1 MRATDR
7 TGTSDITFPYR
18 ATEIRVP
25 SGKENLEKGI
35 VAQSIL
41 YLIQYGSQSRDQPS
55 RFSTRE
61 ERHSERQDKSA
72 RLDRRHI
79 SLVTYNSGSYRKTR
93 RAYSKRAK
101 VNFSIEARVDTV
113 QKQTRSTGT
122 PALFTSPS
130 PASSNCDLDRS
141 SFLHDQSKSGSKYF
155 LLGGPALL
163 SFEKRDKK
171 GSWNC
176 RHSPKRVRLPRNFL
190 SKLNY
195 RS

>member
-1 MRATDR
+1 MRQTGQAQATLHSR
-7 TGTSDITFPYR
+7 TGQQKY
-18 ATEIRVP
+18 
-25 SGKENLEKGI
+25 GKENLEKGI
-35 VAQSIL
+35 VAQSTP

-79 SLVTYNSGSYRKTR
+79 SLVTYNSGSYRKERKTR

-122 PALFTSPS
+122 PALFTLPS
-130 PASSNCDLDRS
+130 PASSNCDLNRS